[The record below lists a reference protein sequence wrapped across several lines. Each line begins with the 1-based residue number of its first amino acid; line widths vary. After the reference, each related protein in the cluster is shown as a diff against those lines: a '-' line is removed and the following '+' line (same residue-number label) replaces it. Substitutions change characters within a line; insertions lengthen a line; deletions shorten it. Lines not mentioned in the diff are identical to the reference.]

1 MLTSYL
7 SYFVDEFG
15 VDRLTSYLFSCPF
28 SCLSYCRFYLSK
40 QLVYLS
46 TRLQSTIKQLTCLL
60 VYCLLVYYTN
70 NISTSKAIKDFS
82 IRCLEQLKVWARKR
96 RKFRAISS
104 ARLWHRCLYT
114 CTLST
119 SSSTTTLNGVLI
131 LRLASHLDAFSAYPF
146 QTQIPSGAPGG
157 TTGKPE
163 VCPSRSSRTS
173 DGTTQNSNAHDR

>member
-1 MLTSYL
+1 M
-7 SYFVDEFG
+7 
-15 VDRLTSYLFSCPF
+15 YLFSWQE
-28 SCLSYCRFYLSK
+28 SYGWRVLSWQVDKLFVFLSFVLFVAFIY
-40 QLVYLS
+40 QA

-70 NISTSKAIKDFS
+70 NISTSKAIKDFFNPLS
-82 IRCLEQLKVWARKR
+82 WTTQSVSPKR

-173 DGTTQNSNAHDR
+173 DGTTQNSRAHDR

>member
-1 MLTSYL
+1 MYFFSWQVL
-7 SYFVDEFG
+7 SWRVDKLFVLFCWRVWSWQ
-15 VDRLTSYLFSCPF
+15 VDKLFIF
-28 SCLSYCRFYLSK
+28 LSILLFVLLSLLFY
-40 QLVYLS
+40 QA
-46 TRLQSTIKQLTCLL
+46 TRLLLTR
-60 VYCLLVYYTN
+60 LLVYYTN
-70 NISTSKAIKDFS
+70 NISTSKAIKDFFNPLS
-82 IRCLEQLKVWARKR
+82 WTTQSVSPKR

-119 SSSTTTLNGVLI
+119 SSSSTTLNGVLI

-173 DGTTQNSNAHDR
+173 DGTTQNSRAHDR